1 MSTENNVYLE
11 DLSVQSAEVINN
23 QLESNKSDSD
33 KSARHKELKQMKA
46 TELRQL
52 CGSYSIEYKNKEQ
65 AATVILEV
73 EFPNVVIPF

>member
-1 MSTENNVYLE
+1 
-11 DLSVQSAEVINN
+11 
-23 QLESNKSDSD
+23 
-33 KSARHKELKQMKA
+33 MKA

-65 AATVILEV
+65 AASVILEV